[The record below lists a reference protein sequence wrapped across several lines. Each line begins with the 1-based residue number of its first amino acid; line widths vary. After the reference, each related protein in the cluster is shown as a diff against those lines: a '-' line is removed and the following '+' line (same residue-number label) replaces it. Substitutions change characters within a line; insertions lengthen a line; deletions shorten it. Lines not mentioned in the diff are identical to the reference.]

1 MDAFFEDYDYAVFD
15 YEEDSSF
22 HLVSHLFDS
31 DSHELFYDDLEEN
44 SRLVAES
51 FVNSPQILNVYH
63 SIDELLETIERSAL
77 L

>member
-31 DSHELFYDDLEEN
+31 DSHERSYDDLEEN
-44 SRLVAES
+44 SVFSTES
-51 FVNSPQILNVYH
+51 FVISVPILNLYN
-63 SIDELLETIERSAL
+63 SIEELLETIERNAL

>member
-31 DSHELFYDDLEEN
+31 DSHEHSYDNLEEN
-44 SRLVAES
+44 SMLIAES
-51 FVNSPQILNVYH
+51 FVNSLPILNLYN
-63 SIDELLETIERSAL
+63 SIEELLETIERNAL

>member
-1 MDAFFEDYDYAVFD
+1 MDAFFEDFDYAVFD

-31 DSHELFYDDLEEN
+31 DFEEN
-44 SRLVAES
+44 NVLIAES
-51 FVNSPQILNVYH
+51 FVNSLPVPNLYDSVE
-63 SIDELLETIERSAL
+63 ELLETIERSAL